1 MKMNKKIICAPI
13 LLLIASLA
21 VIPAFTSA
29 ATNTLIKSDFM
40 QESFQKTVD
49 FFDYARAYAT
59 LQGISTPDNF
69 DDWHANMYMTYVN
82 TSGIQLLYTGLE
94 NITID
99 GSDYLR
105 IPAQSTLMHYK
116 ANGTSEDVLAAS
128 TFLMLMAFNDSS
140 SSLFE
145 GSPDVGDNLFA
156 SYSLGFD
163 FSSIGATMPAL
174 NSKTETIPLVRSSD
188 GLQWSWGMKYTN
200 LTALWWKTWIEPT
213 NPHFDSSLPFAIT
226 TYDELTFSYTL
237 TIEPTNNKAV
247 LTENHVIGRMR
258 DMLIGSG
265 LLWFH
270 LNNTGTY
277 GLMGGHISDQTIYGF
292 LQENN
297 IKMSIVDYQTIV
309 LANQNTFN
317 TILDGQKL
325 SSDQLVSKSAVNTYG
340 EDGNKVGSL
349 DFTAK
354 STYNLYNYTQDST
367 ETTPQ
372 TYNAITRT
380 TIPPG
385 FAGNTGLFKT
395 QINLM
400 KFLPLLVLHMY
411 PTIYQK
417 ARESISDMSKA
428 NYFYLTSYPTYSGY
442 RIEHDPVFTAYAVT
456 SSVSGDSSTS
466 TATTNPNQTNPLRTG
481 LIFAIIAA
489 IVAVIAMVAV
499 LLRRKT
505 FPPPPLP

>member
-1 MKMNKKIICAPI
+1 
-13 LLLIASLA
+13 
-21 VIPAFTSA
+21 
-29 ATNTLIKSDFM
+29 
-40 QESFQKTVD
+40 
-49 FFDYARAYAT
+49 
-59 LQGISTPDNF
+59 
-69 DDWHANMYMTYVN
+69 
-82 TSGIQLLYTGLE
+82 
-94 NITID
+94 
-99 GSDYLR
+99 
-105 IPAQSTLMHYK
+105 
-116 ANGTSEDVLAAS
+116 
-128 TFLMLMAFNDSS
+128 
-140 SSLFE
+140 
-145 GSPDVGDNLFA
+145 
-156 SYSLGFD
+156 
-163 FSSIGATMPAL
+163 
-174 NSKTETIPLVRSSD
+174 
-188 GLQWSWGMKYTN
+188 
-200 LTALWWKTWIEPT
+200 
-213 NPHFDSSLPFAIT
+213 
-226 TYDELTFSYTL
+226 
-237 TIEPTNNKAV
+237 
-247 LTENHVIGRMR
+247 MR

-309 LANQNTFN
+309 LANQNTYS
-317 TILDGQKL
+317 TILDGQTL

-489 IVAVIAMVAV
+489 IVAVIAMAAV